1 MPSARPCDVDRVVR
15 VVERVEHVA
24 RDQRGE
30 LGRQPDLRARTL
42 AQQREHVDA
51 VDELHR
57 DVRRVGV
64 GAELEHL
71 HDVAVIELR
80 GDPRLV
86 DEHLD
91 ERLVGREVRQDLLDR
106 DQLLEAVL
114 ADQLRLEQLGHAADR
129 EAIED
134 LIPPDLLGCGCGHR
148 EHIIHA
154 PR

>member
-1 MPSARPCDVDRVVR
+1 MPKSVSLTSPRHDSSTLPGEMSRWTMPSARPLHVERVVR

-24 RDQRGE
+24 RDQRRE
-30 LGRQPDLRARTL
+30 LGRQPDLRARAL
-42 AQQREHVDA
+42 AEQREHVEA
-51 VDELHR
+51 VDVLHR
-57 DVRRVGV
+57 DVRRVGI

-71 HDVAVIELR
+71 DDVAVIELR

-114 ADQLRLEQLGHAADR
+114 ARSAS
-129 EAIED
+129 
-134 LIPPDLLGCGCGHR
+134 P
-148 EHIIHA
+148 
-154 PR
+154 